1 MFHID
6 FGVVFEF
13 AGFLSAMIATIVL
26 NFKNQL
32 NMKKT
37 IILSTML
44 GVAHLNE
51 EPARS
56 YIQIVMSIHR
66 NGLLEAA

>member
-6 FGVVFEF
+6 FGVVFEI
-13 AGFLSAMIATIVL
+13 AGFLSVMIATIVL

-37 IILSTML
+37 MILSTML

-56 YIQIVMSIHR
+56 YIQIVMNIHR